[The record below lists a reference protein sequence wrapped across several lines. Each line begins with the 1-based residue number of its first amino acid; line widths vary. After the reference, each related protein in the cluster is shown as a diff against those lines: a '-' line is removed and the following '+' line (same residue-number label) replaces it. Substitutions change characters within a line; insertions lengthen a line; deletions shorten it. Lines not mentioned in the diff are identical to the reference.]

1 MIIIYIK
8 VVVDVILKTH
18 KKTKSDHIWALG
30 YYTRHFSQTSK
41 LTRSI
46 FFHDMRKLQAFQ
58 RMYFLMFKY
67 GHADLLR
74 LFKQFQ
80 SANVIQNDMQK
91 KLEDLYYTFDNYIWQ
106 FQNLGACFWKRV
118 INIKTRSRLEIAA
131 CNINLSKM
139 AYVSTKFQK
148 TLLTNT

>member
-1 MIIIYIK
+1 MIMIYIK
-8 VVVDVILKTH
+8 VVVDVILKSH
-18 KKTKSDHIWALG
+18 KKTKSDHIWAIG

-74 LFKQFQ
+74 LFVFKQYQ
-80 SANVIQNDMQK
+80 SANVIQNHMQK
-91 KLEDLYYTFDNYIWQ
+91 KIGRFSTFNNYIWQ
-106 FQNLGACFWKRV
+106 FQNLGACFWKTG
-118 INIKTRSRLEIAA
+118 NEH
-131 CNINLSKM
+131 
-139 AYVSTKFQK
+139 
-148 TLLTNT
+148 